1 MSLRKVAARL
11 DAGAMRLYRYIST
24 KEELFDLMV
33 DEIQAQIL
41 PEEQP
46 GDWREAL
53 SILAHRTRQA
63 ALRHAWP
70 PG

>member
-1 MSLRKVAARL
+1 
-11 DAGAMRLYRYIST
+11 MRLYRYIST

-33 DEIQAQIL
+33 DEIQAEIL

-53 SILAHRTRQA
+53 NILAHRTRQA